1 MGGKVLAGKSE
12 DKKDT
17 QEESKNGP
25 VLLRMGIFFDG
36 TLNSIA
42 NIDERKNFENFKESQ
57 KNSSRAT
64 RKAIR
69 KRSKLIKDNGSYV
82 NEYSNVARFYKC
94 FNEKKNEFIIPVYV
108 EGIGAKPREIGKT
121 ITDQKF
127 AQVPIKDKKKE
138 PYKKTCK
145 EYDKGEISL
154 DKFIESNEGF
164 ISCSDDQLGSAL
176 GIGLFGVKKKVEAA
190 CERIH
195 KEIRDLIP
203 KKKLKAGTEI
213 EIELYVFGFSRGSAA
228 ARCFSACLQN
238 KVGSTKEEYSFNS
251 VLLEAKNTVTINF
264 NDVMIKK
271 KLKQVLR
278 MVLILKGS

>member
-69 KRSKLIKDNGSYV
+69 KRNKLIKDNDSYT

-94 FNEKKNEFIIPVYV
+94 Y
-108 EGIGAKPREIGKT
+108 R
-121 ITDQKF
+121 
-127 AQVPIKDKKKE
+127 KKKDE
-138 PYKKTCK
+138 
-145 EYDKGEISL
+145 
-154 DKFIESNEGF
+154 
-164 ISCSDDQLGSAL
+164 
-176 GIGLFGVKKKVEAA
+176 
-190 CERIH
+190 
-195 KEIRDLIP
+195 
-203 KKKLKAGTEI
+203 
-213 EIELYVFGFSRGSAA
+213 
-228 ARCFSACLQN
+228 
-238 KVGSTKEEYSFNS
+238 
-251 VLLEAKNTVTINF
+251 
-264 NDVMIKK
+264 
-271 KLKQVLR
+271 
-278 MVLILKGS
+278 